1 MNTQR
6 RRLLLALAALPAA
19 PLAHL
24 PVAAQTTDA
33 DPAAHHPAGASAPA
47 AADVRT
53 DGEVRRIDKPNGKV
67 TLKHGEIRN
76 LDMPPM
82 TMVFQV
88 KDAAMLDTVK
98 VGDKVRFHVEKQGS
112 AFVVTELIAGQ

>member
-1 MNTQR
+1 MKKLILAV
-6 RRLLLALAALPAA
+6 LLGAAGILPAA
-19 PLAHL
+19 
-24 PVAAQTTDA
+24 AQTSDA
-33 DPAAHHPAGASAPA
+33 DHAAHHPAAASPA
-47 AADVRT
+47 AAADLT

-88 KDAAMLDTVK
+88 KDAALLDTVK

-112 AFVVTELIAGQ
+112 AFVVTELLAAQ

>member
-1 MNTQR
+1 MKK
-6 RRLLLALAALPAA
+6 LLLAALLAAAGI
-19 PLAHL
+19 L
-24 PVAAQTTDA
+24 PVAAQTSQA
-33 DPAAHHPAGASAPA
+33 DHAAHHPAGTAAPASAGEP
-47 AADVRT
+47 T
-53 DGEVRRIDKPNGKV
+53 EGEVRRIDKAGGRI

-88 KDAAMLDTVK
+88 KDAALLDTVK

-112 AFVVTELIAGQ
+112 AFVVTELLAAQ